1 VRASIVVAAF
11 ALTAA
16 LAGAAAADPLPRLSV
31 ASFTFSADTR
41 TPAQEQP
48 FHLVIDVRLNGRVV
62 DLEGVVLPQLGT
74 LEILGDEKH
83 TLAAGSGTAY
93 RETIAVVAHQ
103 GGEIRIP
110 PAYLDAVDARD
121 GKPKRFLS
129 NELTLHVAGP
139 ASVLTGPRG
148 IARLLPILGFLAG
161 ALVIVGLAFAA
172 FGMRRPAAVVPASEP
187 PPAEK
192 PAVALARSD
201 GPSEAAAIARERLVR
216 DPSREGALAAR
227 SALWRAVGAN
237 DGETLADVVRRP
249 AAHDPA
255 LRAVLRALERA
266 AFTDDLDRPAAIDDA
281 LRALDGYRA

>member
-1 VRASIVVAAF
+1 VRASIVAAV

-16 LAGAAAADPLPRLSV
+16 LPGIAAADPLPRLNV

-48 FHLVIDVRLNGRVV
+48 FHLVIEVRLNGRVT

-83 TLAAGSGTAY
+83 TLAAGAGTAY
-93 RETIAVVAHQ
+93 RETIAVVAHR
-103 GGEIRIP
+103 GGDIRIP
-110 PAYLDAVDARD
+110 PAYLDAIDARD

-129 NELTLHVAGP
+129 NGLTLHVAGP
-139 ASVLTGPRG
+139 ASVLASPRAG
-148 IARLLPILGFLAG
+148 ARLLSIVGFLAG

-172 FGMRRPAAVVPASEP
+172 FGMRRPAAPVPASEAP
-187 PPAEK
+187 PPEE
-192 PAVALARSD
+192 PVVALARSD
-201 GPSEAAAIARERLVR
+201 GPSAAAAIAREHLAR
-216 DPSREGALAAR
+216 DRSREGALAAR
-227 SALWRAVGAN
+227 TALWRAVGAN